1 MKINH
6 EIVGTWFETN
16 TIVVLVVRA
25 SDGGHLFDLT
35 MQGDQSPRLF
45 QNSAQGTPEE

>member
-25 SDGGHLFDLT
+25 SDGGHLVDLT
-35 MQGDQSPRLF
+35 TQGDQSPRLF